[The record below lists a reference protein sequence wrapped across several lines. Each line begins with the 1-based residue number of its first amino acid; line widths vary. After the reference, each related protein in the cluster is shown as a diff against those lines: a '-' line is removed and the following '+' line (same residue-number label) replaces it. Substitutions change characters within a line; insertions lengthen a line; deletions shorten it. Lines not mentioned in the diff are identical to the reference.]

1 MTYFHMGTIIGVPI
15 FTLEIGFNDA
25 KITFYD
31 PQIVFLTQ
39 IILHYTFQPFLTKRK
54 IVMSLIFCDLSF
66 EK

>member
-1 MTYFHMGTIIGVPI
+1 MGTIIGVPI
-15 FTLEIGFNDA
+15 FTLEIRFNDA

-31 PQIVFLTQ
+31 PKIVSLTQ
-39 IILHYTFQPFLTKRK
+39 IILHYTFEPFLTERK